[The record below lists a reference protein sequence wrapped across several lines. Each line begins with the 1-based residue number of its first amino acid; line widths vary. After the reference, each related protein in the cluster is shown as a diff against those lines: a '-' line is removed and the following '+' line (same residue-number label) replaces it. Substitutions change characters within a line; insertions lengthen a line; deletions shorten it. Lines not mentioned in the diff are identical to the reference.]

1 MVTFGK
7 IFGGN
12 TSSRLVRLLDVWVML
27 FGIMMIGVLNL
38 RRDGESAFIEIS
50 SVQHERRVGCGML
63 FEGDDRGPLF
73 TLVIFEFDG
82 IDLSTETEKVMELGF
97 GSRRREPGDL

>member
-1 MVTFGK
+1 
-7 IFGGN
+7 
-12 TSSRLVRLLDVWVML
+12 
-27 FGIMMIGVLNL
+27 
-38 RRDGESAFIEIS
+38 
-50 SVQHERRVGCGML
+50 ML